1 MLDSLPVLDL
11 LEELNVAV
19 VDDLLCH
26 ESMQFRT
33 PYPRRGDRGLQA
45 GLPVPGPEGASPS
58 MSPRSPGGK
67 WLAQL
72 AKARGADAVY
82 FCLMKFCDPEA
93 FDYPLVKKDLEEA
106 GVPLLSVEHDQL
118 VESTEQL
125 RTRIQGFWR
134 SICPDTGQERSKFRM
149 YLGLDIGS
157 SSSKVVLLGRQGRS

>member
-33 PYPRRGDRGLQA
+33 PTREGGTVASKLAYRFLDLK
-45 GLPVPGPEGASPS
+45 GASPLYEPKK
-58 MSPRSPGGK
+58 PRGK

-125 RTRIQGFWR
+125 RTRIQGFLEINL
-134 SICPDTGQERSKFRM
+134 S
-149 YLGLDIGS
+149 
-157 SSSKVVLLGRQGRS
+157 